1 MAEHLFGHCSCC
13 GLSRRRVLSLLGSAV
28 AAPVLGG
35 CDLSGG
41 LPIDI
46 VSEETVERLGLESW
60 QRIRSETAPSRN
72 AEYQELLQVIGTRL
86 LRAAG
91 FDPGDWELVAFAG
104 PEVNAFALPG
114 GRIGVYEGMFAAAA
128 NADQLAAVVGHEIG
142 HNTAEHSQERL
153 NAAVAR
159 DVGLQIVSVALQ
171 LGDIAYANEIAALLG
186 VGVEFGLVLPYS
198 RDQELEADRLGLEMM
213 ADAGYR
219 PGQAVEFW
227 RRMEQ
232 LDGQRSL
239 ALLSTHPAPASR
251 IEALEALIA
260 QGLV

>member
-1 MAEHLFGHCSCC
+1 MAVHLARRCGCC
-13 GLSRRRVLSLLGSAV
+13 GLSRRRVLSLLGAAV
-28 AAPVLGG
+28 AAPALGG

-46 VSEETVERLGLESW
+46 VSEETVARLGLESW

-72 AEYQELLQVIGTRL
+72 VEYQELLQVIGTRL

-91 FDPGDWELVAFAG
+91 HDPGDWELVAFAG

-114 GRIGVYEGMFAAAA
+114 GRIGVYEGMFATAA

-142 HNTAEHSQERL
+142 HNTAEHAQERL

-159 DVGLQIVSVALQ
+159 DLGLQIVSVALQ
-171 LGDIAYANEIAALLG
+171 LVDIAYANEIAALLG
-186 VGVEFGLVLPYS
+186 VGVEFGLVLPFS
-198 RDQELEADRLGLEMM
+198 RDQELEADRLGLGMM

-232 LDGQRSL
+232 LDRQRSL

>member
-1 MAEHLFGHCSCC
+1 MQDVRGRCACC
-13 GLSRRRVLSLLGSAV
+13 GPSRRRVLSLLGSAL
-28 AAPVLGG
+28 AAPMLAG

-41 LPIDI
+41 LPVDI
-46 VSEETVERLGLESW
+46 VSRETVARLGVESW
-60 QRIRSETAPSRN
+60 QRIRSETAPSRH
-72 AEYQELLQVIGTRL
+72 AEYQELLQVIGSRL

-91 FDPGDWELVAFAG
+91 LDPRDWEMVAFAG

-114 GRIGVYEGMFAAAA
+114 GKIGVYEGMFGAAA

-153 NAAVAR
+153 NAALAK
-159 DVGLQIVSVALQ
+159 DVGLQIVTMALQ
-171 LGDIAYANEIAALLG
+171 IGDVAYANEIAALLG
-186 VGVEFGLVLPYS
+186 VGVEFGLALPYS

-213 ADAGYR
+213 IDAGYR
-219 PGQAVEFW
+219 PEQAVELW
-227 RRMEQ
+227 RRMERLQ
-232 LDGQRSL
+232 GRRPL

-260 QGLV
+260 GAGG